1 MRLANRFDLNNRT
14 SRLKVAAAGFDQ
26 LDSLTMAVII
36 LRFFVYLVAAAL
48 VHDYGEKTVIA
59 VIFTEAVTMGL
70 TFVVT
75 FKRDIFVGCV
85 LRLIGDVMLTAAGV
99 GAVYVNGIISDYL
112 NEVQKRESVI
122 VLLVIFNIL
131 LVVVA
136 AARTLLSIDVLLGA
150 STSRHRKSVTRE
162 FSTRVRP
169 MTHLITTLLCFVILV
184 LPAGLAGSI
193 VSGLDSVEVDT
204 KIYQVVKS
212 DFVYYDYPTTIRKQG
227 SGCILTD
234 KNGAEVTLAETP
246 LYFGDGRST
255 SKILLPRTYAIIQPA
270 ISSTKRVDNL
280 SLITY
285 EDGAYNISSESRER
299 DASDF
304 FLYDGR
310 DTYIFFEDTTLTIGD
325 VTVTIS
331 PFSYLTA
338 VNNGSLML
346 FDPIS
351 DACAVYSLIG
361 KEAYALMR
369 DGTKV
374 DLGTNILIKTDGTEQ
389 MLFVN
394 PSNLSEYVN

>member
-1 MRLANRFDLNNRT
+1 MANRFDLNNRT
-14 SRLKVAAAGFDQ
+14 SRLKVAVAGFDQ

-59 VIFTEAVTMGL
+59 VIFAEAATMGL
-70 TFVVT
+70 TFLITV
-75 FKRDIFVGCV
+75 KRDIFVGCV
-85 LRLIGDVMLTAAGV
+85 LRLLGDVCITGAGV
-99 GAVYVNGIISDYL
+99 GAVFVNGIISDYL
-112 NEVQKRESVI
+112 RDVQKRESVI

-136 AARTLLSIDVLLGA
+136 AARTLLSIDVLLAA
-150 STSRHRKSVTRE
+150 STSKHRKSASRE
-162 FSTRVRP
+162 FLTRVRP
-169 MTHLITTLLCFVILV
+169 MVHLVTTFICFVVLV
-184 LPAGLAGSI
+184 LPSVLAGGI

-204 KIYQVVKS
+204 RIYQVVKS

-246 LYFGDGRST
+246 LYFGDGVST
-255 SKILLPRTYAIIQPA
+255 SKILLPRAYAIIQPA

-280 SLITY
+280 SLVTF
-285 EDGAYNISSESRER
+285 EDGAYNISSESGERE
-299 DASDF
+299 ATDF

-310 DTYIFFEDTTLTIGD
+310 DTYIFFEETTLNIGD
-325 VTVTIS
+325 TTVTIA

-338 VNNGSLML
+338 VNNGSLMI
-346 FDPIS
+346 FDPRS

-361 KEAYALMR
+361 KDAYALMR

-374 DLGTNILIKTDGTEQ
+374 DVGTNILMKTDGTEQ

>member
-1 MRLANRFDLNNRT
+1 MANRFDLNNRT

-285 EDGAYNISSESRER
+285 EDGAYNISSESGER